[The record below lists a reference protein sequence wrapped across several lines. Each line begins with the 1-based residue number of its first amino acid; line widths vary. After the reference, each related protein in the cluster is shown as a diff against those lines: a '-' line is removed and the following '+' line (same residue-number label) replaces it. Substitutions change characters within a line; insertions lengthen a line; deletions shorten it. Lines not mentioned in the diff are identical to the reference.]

1 MEIKNLKI
9 PEYIN
14 GITKQYTD
22 MNNTKIEL
30 SKEILKKSRNSS
42 LIETYNTKIFNIA
55 NSLINYHSEYNIIK
69 LCEKMRNYLN
79 LMKKKMTII
88 KPQNLSL
95 IISNMDKLISNLPI
109 GTYDNLVVIK
119 SWRNKNGEQ
128 TTLLNL
134 INNNN
139 FSRFTILISLI
150 TNRSFYY
157 DKKNSN
163 NALILAV
170 TNVVPLITKLS
181 KNIYDNATYS
191 SAFTYYNE
199 LFINTNNK
207 YSDIILII
215 VFILFIFSNMSRFK
229 IKMV

>member
-1 MEIKNLKI
+1 
-9 PEYIN
+9 
-14 GITKQYTD
+14 
-22 MNNTKIEL
+22 
-30 SKEILKKSRNSS
+30 
-42 LIETYNTKIFNIA
+42 
-55 NSLINYHSEYNIIK
+55 
-69 LCEKMRNYLN
+69 
-79 LMKKKMTII
+79 MTII

-95 IISNMDKLISNLPI
+95 IISNRDKLISNLPI

-128 TTLLNL
+128 TTSQLNL

-170 TNVVPLITKLS
+170 ANVVPLHH
-181 KNIYDNATYS
+181 
-191 SAFTYYNE
+191 FH
-199 LFINTNNK
+199 
-207 YSDIILII
+207 
-215 VFILFIFSNMSRFK
+215 
-229 IKMV
+229 

>member
-79 LMKKKMTII
+79 LMKKK
-88 KPQNLSL
+88 
-95 IISNMDKLISNLPI
+95 
-109 GTYDNLVVIK
+109 
-119 SWRNKNGEQ
+119 
-128 TTLLNL
+128 
-134 INNNN
+134 
-139 FSRFTILISLI
+139 
-150 TNRSFYY
+150 
-157 DKKNSN
+157 
-163 NALILAV
+163 
-170 TNVVPLITKLS
+170 
-181 KNIYDNATYS
+181 
-191 SAFTYYNE
+191 
-199 LFINTNNK
+199 
-207 YSDIILII
+207 
-215 VFILFIFSNMSRFK
+215 
-229 IKMV
+229 

>member
-1 MEIKNLKI
+1 
-9 PEYIN
+9 
-14 GITKQYTD
+14 
-22 MNNTKIEL
+22 
-30 SKEILKKSRNSS
+30 
-42 LIETYNTKIFNIA
+42 
-55 NSLINYHSEYNIIK
+55 
-69 LCEKMRNYLN
+69 
-79 LMKKKMTII
+79 MTII